1 MSLKISDLTETGV
14 APTGSYMPIALG
26 GANYKVHPLGL
37 GGFTPV
43 TEDSD
48 VMEVLENASTAGF
61 SGTVSLTP
69 PAGKKFALLS
79 CTIDADGSSSGGD
92 WYLVIG
98 KNLDTDLPVGTYP
111 AGSGQSYTVA
121 QRTSIREYMAAM
133 VSCDTS
139 TELNVTDTNTRYVYV
154 GDGGTVSI
162 PWRVLIH
169 TGPSGSAY
177 ISIMLVGWA

>member
-1 MSLKISDLTETGV
+1 MSLKISDLTETGT

-37 GGFTPV
+37 GGFTPN

-48 VMEVLENASTAGF
+48 VMEVLEAGNTAY

-69 PAGKKFALLS
+69 PAGKKFAVLS
-79 CTIDADGSSSGGD
+79 CTLDLNATGGSAGN

-98 KNLDTDLPVGTYP
+98 KNLDTDLPTGTYP
-111 AGSGQSYTVA
+111 AGTGKTYTASEMSNIFSYT
-121 QRTSIREYMAAM
+121 AAIN
-133 VSCDTS
+133 SCNPAS
-139 TELNVTDTNTRYVYV
+139 EVNVTDTNLRYVYV

-162 PWRVLIH
+162 PWRIVLSQ
-169 TGPSGSAY
+169 GPSGTSVTV
-177 ISIMLVGWA
+177 IT